1 MVQVSVIG
9 SGHVAHHFI
18 KYFKTCEHIALVQV
32 CARSFDSVKNSIDE
46 SAFVAQIKDL
56 KAVDVVLICVS
67 DSAIAEVSQQ
77 ILLPNALILH
87 TSGSQPLSVLSKH
100 ARYGVLYP
108 LQTFSKSKPINFKE
122 VPMCVE
128 SFQPKDLQVL
138 KDFAAIISPQV
149 YEISS
154 EQRKILHIAAVFVCN
169 FANHL
174 YQIGNHLCEANGISF
189 NLLKPLII
197 ETANKINDL
206 SPKEAQTGPAIRG
219 DVKTMQQ
226 HVALLENNDMKNLY
240 LLMSKMIKPNEL

>member
-18 KYFKTCEHIALVQV
+18 KYFKTCKHIALVQV
-32 CARSFDSVKNSIDE
+32 CARSFDSVKDSIDE
-46 SAFVAQIKDL
+46 SVYVAQIKDL
-56 KAVDVVLICVS
+56 KAVEVVLICVS
-67 DSAIAEVSQQ
+67 DSAIAEASQQ
-77 ILLPNALILH
+77 IVMPNALILH
-87 TSGSQPLSVLSKH
+87 TSGSQPLSVLSQQV
-100 ARYGVLYP
+100 RYGVLYP
-108 LQTFSKSKPINFKE
+108 LQTFSKVKPLNFKE
-122 VPMCVE
+122 VPMFFE
-128 SFQPKDLQVL
+128 SFQPQDLQVL
-138 KDFAAIISPQV
+138 KDFVAIISPQV

-174 YQIGNHLCEANGISF
+174 YQIGANLCETHGIPF
-189 NLLKPLII
+189 DLLKPLIN

-206 SPKEAQTGPAIRG
+206 LPKAAQTGPAIRG

-226 HVALLENNDMKNLY
+226 HLALLENNDMKNLY

>member
-1 MVQVSVIG
+1 MVSV
-9 SGHVAHHFI
+9 S
-18 KYFKTCEHIALVQV
+18 
-32 CARSFDSVKNSIDE
+32 R
-46 SAFVAQIKDL
+46 
-56 KAVDVVLICVS
+56 
-67 DSAIAEVSQQ
+67 
-77 ILLPNALILH
+77 
-87 TSGSQPLSVLSKH
+87 
-100 ARYGVLYP
+100 
-108 LQTFSKSKPINFKE
+108 
-122 VPMCVE
+122 
-128 SFQPKDLQVL
+128 
-138 KDFAAIISPQV
+138 
-149 YEISS
+149 S